1 MVALNAEIFRLSG
14 ELKQQLPFYKWVS
27 TPRWMKLVRAED
39 EFYAEAIA
47 LCDQAV
53 LELSRAVEQGTL
65 GESQFY
71 FLSYLLSRQEL
82 SIKDV
87 TVSNNSPSK
96 TLIPSAGDLP
106 VPVH

>member
-1 MVALNAEIFRLSG
+1 
-14 ELKQQLPFYKWVS
+14 
-27 TPRWMKLVRAED
+27 MKLVRAED

-53 LELSRAVEQGTL
+53 LELSRAVEQVSAGAASQVHWKNSYIKGTL